1 MNKKISFDKEMVKS
15 LLKKGL
21 LEIFSANFIN
31 KIVQFTTIIFL
42 TRIISETEYG
52 LFSYAQN
59 TMNMALLL
67 EGLGATAG
75 ILQYCSIEKNDKDRF
90 GFFSYGIK
98 AGFIVN
104 FVTSLGIMAYAI
116 WGPLAIDGS
125 RQYLFIM
132 SFIPLLSITYGS
144 IQAYLRST
152 LRNKE
157 FSRLTIF
164 NTIAYF
170 IFTVGFSAVMGAN
183 GLILGMYLAYL
194 VTVLL
199 GGFIIRKDIFLY
211 RGSKIKDNTLKM
223 QFLKYSIITVLSN
236 AMSQILYLL
245 DTQLIGIFTKDPII
259 IANYRNATTI
269 PFNLTFIPLSIIVFA
284 YPYFA
289 QNRNNK
295 VWMKEKLSLLVKS
308 LAAINLV
315 ITVGCIVFAKL
326 IFTIMFPK
334 YMGSIPIFRILMV
347 GYFISATFRIPYGNI
362 LASVGNV
369 KANLINSI
377 FSGICNIVLD
387 IVLITKYGSIGAA
400 YATLTVFIISSII
413 HYIFVRKYLKSIDVS
428 ENS

>member
-1 MNKKISFDKEMVKS
+1 MNKYIDKEMISS

-31 KIVQFTTIIFL
+31 KVVQFTTVIFL
-42 TRIISETEYG
+42 MNIISKTEYG

-67 EGLGATAG
+67 EGLGVTAG
-75 ILQYCSIEKNDKDRF
+75 ILQYCSIQKEDKNRY

-98 AGFIVN
+98 IGFLIN
-104 FVTSLGIMAYAI
+104 LITSLGIMAYAT
-116 WGPLAIDGS
+116 WGPLAMEGS
-125 RQYLFIM
+125 RRFLFIM

-157 FSRLTIF
+157 FGRLTVF
-164 NTIAYF
+164 NTISYF
-170 IFTVGFSAVMGAN
+170 IFTVGFSYLMGAN

-194 VTVLL
+194 ATVIL
-199 GGFIIRKDIFLY
+199 GTFFIRKDIFQY
-211 RGSKIKDNTLKM
+211 RYIKIKDRNMKIE
-223 QFLKYSIITVLSN
+223 FLKYSIITVLSN
-236 AMSQILYLL
+236 AMSQVLYLL
-245 DTQLIGIFTKDPII
+245 DTQLVGVFTKDPII
-259 IANYRNATTI
+259 IANYKNATTI

-295 VWMKEKLSLLVKS
+295 VWLKEKLSLLVKS
-308 LAAINLV
+308 LAVVNLV

-326 IFTIMFPK
+326 IFIILFPK
-334 YMGSIPIFRILMV
+334 YMDSIPVFRVLMV
-347 GYFISATFRIPYGNI
+347 GYLISATFRIPYGNI

-369 KANLINSI
+369 KANLINAI
-377 FSGICNIVLD
+377 FSGVCNIVLD
-387 IVLITKYGSIGAA
+387 IVLIMKYGSIGAA
-400 YATLTVFIISSII
+400 YATLIVFIISSII
-413 HYIFVRKYLKSIDVS
+413 HYIFVRKYLNSIDAN